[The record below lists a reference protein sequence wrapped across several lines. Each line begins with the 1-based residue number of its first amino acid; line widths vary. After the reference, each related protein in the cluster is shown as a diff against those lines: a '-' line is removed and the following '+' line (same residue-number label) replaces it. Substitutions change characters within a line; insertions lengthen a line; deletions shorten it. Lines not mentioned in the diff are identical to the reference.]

1 MPSPIPLLDPSAA
14 AGPRITQLY
23 AHLELLSEGEPPA
36 NTLFIMGRDGIPTP
50 DALLGRS
57 QLLVVDP
64 PDDLITRFRLED
76 DAAVLFTGAPRSV
89 GLPVV
94 QTMAGGV
101 AHLRIG
107 DHFLD
112 IYAQLGAVVLHIP
125 ALGVIAGGS
134 FGSDCLPPLLG
145 ERSAG
150 EAELDTLRLLARLLK
165 ARNFQ
170 LYIPAGGATSNDRT
184 AVMERLA
191 GDVAY
196 LHGLRRVIP
205 PLVQRGEALETVER
219 ISDSLLPA
227 HCQSPRGVAI
237 HEHNVQTLVETAL
250 TTPKGRSAPGVP
262 GK

>member
-1 MPSPIPLLDPSAA
+1 MPTPIPLLDPSAA
-14 AGPRITQLY
+14 SGPRITQLY
-23 AHLELLSEGEPPA
+23 AHLELLSEGNPPA
-36 NTLFIMGRDGIPTP
+36 NTLFVMGRDGIPTA

-76 DAAVLFTGAPRSV
+76 DAAVIFTGAPRSV

-94 QTMAGGV
+94 QTAAGGV

-112 IYAQLGAVVLHIP
+112 IYVQQNGVVLHIP
-125 ALGVIAGGS
+125 ALGIIVGGG
-134 FGSDCLPPLLG
+134 FGSDCLPPTLG
-145 ERSAG
+145 ENSTG

-170 LYIPAGGATSNDRT
+170 LYIPADGATSQDRT

-191 GDVAY
+191 SDVAY

-205 PLVQRGEALETVER
+205 PLVQRGEPLETVER
-219 ISDSLLPA
+219 ITDSLLPA
-227 HCQSPRGVAI
+227 NCRSPHGEAI
-237 HEHNVQTLVETAL
+237 HEQNVQVLVEAA
-250 TTPKGRSAPGVP
+250 RASEN
-262 GK
+262 

>member
-1 MPSPIPLLDPSAA
+1 MPTPIPLLDPTAA
-14 AGPRITQLY
+14 SGPRITQLY
-23 AHLELLSEGEPPA
+23 AHLELLSEGNPPA
-36 NTLFIMGRDGIPTP
+36 STLFVMGRDGIPTP

-64 PDDLITRFRLED
+64 PDDLVTRFRLED
-76 DAAVLFTGAPRSV
+76 DAAVIFTGAPRSV

-94 QTMAGGV
+94 QTVAGGV

-112 IYAQLGAVVLHIP
+112 IYVQQSGVVLHIP
-125 ALGVIAGGS
+125 ALGIIAGGG
-134 FGSDCLPPLLG
+134 FGSDCLPPALG
-145 ERSAG
+145 ADSAG

-170 LYIPAGGATSNDRT
+170 LYIPAGGATSNERT

-191 GDVAY
+191 SDVAY

-205 PLVQRGEALETVER
+205 PLIQRGEPLETVER
-219 ISDSLLPA
+219 ITDSLLPA
-227 HCQSPRGVAI
+227 NCRSPQAEAI
-237 HEHNVQTLVETAL
+237 HEQNVQTLVETAL
-250 TTPKGRSAPGVP
+250 KSSS
-262 GK
+262 

>member
-150 EAELDTLRLLARLLK
+150 EAELDTLRLLK

-219 ISDSLLPA
+219 ISDSLLPV
-227 HCQSPRGVAI
+227 HCQSPRGVAL
-237 HEHNVQTLVETAL
+237 HEQNVQTLVEAARRL
-250 TTPKGRSAPGVP
+250 AS
-262 GK
+262 

>member
-112 IYAQLGAVVLHIP
+112 IYAQVGAVPLMLRP
-125 ALGVIAGGS
+125 A
-134 FGSDCLPPLLG
+134 P
-145 ERSAG
+145 RSG
-150 EAELDTLRLLARLLK
+150 W
-165 ARNFQ
+165 
-170 LYIPAGGATSNDRT
+170 
-184 AVMERLA
+184 
-191 GDVAY
+191 
-196 LHGLRRVIP
+196 
-205 PLVQRGEALETVER
+205 
-219 ISDSLLPA
+219 
-227 HCQSPRGVAI
+227 
-237 HEHNVQTLVETAL
+237 
-250 TTPKGRSAPGVP
+250 
-262 GK
+262 

>member
-1 MPSPIPLLDPSAA
+1 MPTPIPLLNPSAA

-23 AHLELLSEGEPPA
+23 AQLELLSEGNPPA
-36 NTLFIMGRDGIPTP
+36 NALFIMGRDGIPTP

-57 QLLVVDP
+57 QLLVLDP

-76 DAAVLFTGAPRSV
+76 DAAVIFTGAPRSV

-94 QTMAGGV
+94 QTVAGGV

-112 IYAQLGAVVLHIP
+112 IYVQQNGVVLHIP
-125 ALGVIAGGS
+125 ALGIIAGGG
-134 FGSDCLPPLLG
+134 FGSDCLPPVLG
-145 ERSAG
+145 DSSTG
-150 EAELDTLRLLARLLK
+150 ETELETLRLLARLLK

-184 AVMERLA
+184 LVMERLA

-205 PLVQRGEALETVER
+205 PLLQRGEPLETVER
-219 ISDSLLPA
+219 ITDSLLPA
-227 HCQSPRGVAI
+227 NCRSSQAEAM
-237 HEHNVQTLVETAL
+237 HEQNVQTLVETVL
-250 TTPKGRSAPGVP
+250 KSAS
-262 GK
+262 